1 MAKRKPIGGQLGLGF
16 GMSKPKASARKPKT
30 AAKKTPTRPARGS
43 ALVQVS
49 GYCAGPYTRSY
60 PTRRARAGAPKTSTP
75 AKASKPKKANKPKKA
90 RKPTKKRKAYV
101 KEVYSYRGW
110 TVRERGYYTNNPMSV
125 MHGKWAKDYVV
136 QQGDR
141 ATDILDSKQD
151 AIQAARYG
159 ANERRAKKLGS
170 VGTSFTVVNAQND
183 PLPGPVVYTIDKY
196 TELDTI
202 HPKVWFSS
210 TKGGRQYRYKMA
222 TIAAFD
228 RRLSSIGKV
237 EGPFGR

>member
-16 GMSKPKASARKPKT
+16 GMSKPRASARKPKT
-30 AAKKTPTRPARGS
+30 AAKRTPTRPARGS

-60 PTRRARAGAPKTSTP
+60 PARRARAGAPKTSTP
-75 AKASKPKKANKPKKA
+75 AKASKPKKTNTKTNKPS
-90 RKPTKKRKAYV
+90 KKRKAYV

-141 ATDILDSKQD
+141 ATDILDSKQE
-151 AIQAARYG
+151 AIKAARYG
-159 ANERRAKKLGS
+159 ANERRAAQLGGKGRS
-170 VGTSFTVVNAQND
+170 YTVVDAQNN
-183 PLPGPVVYTIDKY
+183 PLPGPVVYTIDWY

-210 TKGGRQYRYKMA
+210 TKGGKQYRSKMA

-228 RRLSSIGKV
+228 RRLSPGGKV